1 MKHAKKKV
9 NRLLPLW
16 MSLGAVFVVL
26 LAAYFIGVGFFSS
39 HFLPN
44 TSIDGKSVTLMTQK
58 EVEADIE
65 SGLKDYTLQV
75 SGREGLNKTY
85 SAADLGLQYIPDGQ
99 VWRILKAQNPWLW
112 FTKFFGGSSETATE
126 PSTRF
131 DIDKFNAVLDTSDF
145 YKDENMR
152 PPANAYITFVEN
164 AYAVVSEDAG
174 TLIDKPKVRRAFAD
188 AIHTMDSAINLEEA
202 DCYAGPEIFGNNR
215 ELIDKVNLWNQ
226 HVPFSI
232 TYLFGDEQ
240 EILDGTTTMSWI
252 NEDGSFNESAMRA
265 WVKDFGKRHDTVGTA
280 RQFTTIDG
288 ETITVEGGGNYGWE
302 VDENAE
308 IRAILDAV
316 ANHTGEVREPHYV
329 QTAVNRPGGEQPE
342 WGNTYIE
349 LNLSK
354 QHMWYIVDG
363 AVQME
368 ADVVTGLPG
377 RNATPP
383 GVYNIL
389 QMSSPATLVG
399 EIQPDG
405 EPEYRTKVSF
415 WMRMTW
421 AGHGFHD
428 ATWQP
433 WFGGNRYTYAGSHGC
448 INMSYNDAK
457 TLYNLIY
464 EGLPVISHY

>member
-16 MSLGAVFVVL
+16 ISLGAVFVVL
-26 LAAYFIGVGFFSS
+26 LAAYFIGVGFFGS

-44 TSIDGKSVTLMTQK
+44 TAIDGKNVALKTQA
-58 EVEADIE
+58 EVEAGIAAD
-65 SGLKDYTLQV
+65 LKDYTLQV
-75 SGREGLNKTY
+75 GGREGLAKTY
-85 SAADLGLQYIPDGQ
+85 TAADFGLQYVADGQ
-99 VWRILKAQNPWLW
+99 VWRLLKAQNPWLW
-112 FTKFFGGSSETATE
+112 FTSFFTQSKECATE
-126 PSTRF
+126 PSIRF
-131 DIDKFNAVLDTSDF
+131 DIDKFNGTLGASDF

-152 PPANAYITFVEN
+152 SPANAYISFVET
-164 AYAVVSEDAG
+164 AYAVVSEDEG
-174 TLIDKPKVRRAFAD
+174 TLIDKPKTRKLFAD
-188 AIHTMDSAINLEEA
+188 AIHTMDPTINLEEA
-202 DCYAGPEIFGNNR
+202 DCYAGPEIFGDNQ
-215 ELIDKVNLWNQ
+215 ELIDKVDLWNR

-240 EILDGTTTMSWI
+240 EILDGSVTMSWV
-252 NEDGSFNESAMRA
+252 NEDGSFNEAAMRA

-288 ETITVEGGGNYGWE
+288 QDITVEGGNYGWE
-302 VDENAE
+302 VNEDAE
-308 IRAILDAV
+308 IEAILAAV
-316 ANHTGEVREPHYV
+316 ENHTGEVREPHYI
-329 QTAVNRPGGEQPE
+329 QTALNRPGAEAPE

-349 LNLSK
+349 LNLTT

-368 ADVVTGLPG
+368 ADVVTGSPG

-405 EPEYRTKVSF
+405 EPEYRTRVSY

-433 WFGGNRYTYAGSHGC
+433 WFGGSRYTYAGSHGC
-448 INMSYNDAK
+448 INMSYNDAQA
-457 TLYNLIY
+457 LYNSIY